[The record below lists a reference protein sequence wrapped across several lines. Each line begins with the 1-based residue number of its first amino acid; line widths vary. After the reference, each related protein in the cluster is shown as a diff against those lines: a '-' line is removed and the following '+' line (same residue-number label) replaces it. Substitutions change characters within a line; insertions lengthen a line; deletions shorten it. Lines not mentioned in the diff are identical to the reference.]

1 LRREANKNT
10 VIVEIAKGQTSL
22 ERRRAEN
29 GRSAASGRT
38 TLPAWS
44 FWIMGVSYR
53 WVIVGA
59 GALMTCVAIGAMFSL
74 AIFQLPIATATG
86 WSHVGIASAM
96 TVNFLVM
103 GIGGFLWGAASDRF
117 GPRIVVLI
125 GSLLLGLALV
135 LASRAQT
142 LLQFQL
148 TYGILVGLAASTFFA
163 PMIATTTG
171 WFEKNRSLAVSLVSA
186 GMGVAPMT
194 ISPLARWLIS
204 AYDWRPAMLII
215 GVATWILLI
224 PAALLVKPPPVE
236 AGDQAEFASL
246 GGATPPLSKVFRSP
260 QFIVL
265 GLTFFACCAAHS
277 GPIFHMVSYASICG
291 VAPMA
296 AVSIYS
302 VEGLAGLGGRLL
314 YGGLADRIGVKSVL
328 VAGLLLQAIVLT
340 GYLFVSRLGEFYVL
354 AVIFGSAYGGVMP
367 LYAVLARE
375 YFGPRIIGTVFGAA
389 TMLSSLGMAF
399 GPLIGGWI
407 FDTFANYSWLFIG
420 SALVGLG
427 AAGIALAF
435 PPLPRQ
441 EPQLELEARS

>member
-1 LRREANKNT
+1 
-10 VIVEIAKGQTSL
+10 
-22 ERRRAEN
+22 
-29 GRSAASGRT
+29 
-38 TLPAWS
+38 
-44 FWIMGVSYR
+44 
-53 WVIVGA
+53 
-59 GALMTCVAIGAMFSL
+59 MTCVALGAMFSL

-96 TVNFLVM
+96 TLNFIVM

-125 GSLLLGLALV
+125 GATVLGLALV

-163 PMIATTTG
+163 PMIAATTA
-171 WFEKNRSLAVSLVSA
+171 WFDKNRSLAVSLVSA

-194 ISPLARWLIS
+194 ISPFARWLIS
-204 AYDWRPAMLII
+204 AYEWRTAMLII
-215 GVATWILLI
+215 GVLTWALLI
-224 PAALLVKPPPVE
+224 PAALFVRRAPAA
-236 AGDQAEFASL
+236 AGDRSANPSVETTQA
-246 GGATPPLSKVFRSP
+246 PLAQVFRSP

-302 VEGLAGLGGRLL
+302 VEGLAGLGGRIV
-314 YGGLADRIGVKSVL
+314 YGTLADRLGVKPVL
-328 VAGLLLQAIVLT
+328 ITGLLIQALALAT
-340 GYLFVSRLGEFYVL
+340 YLFVSQLGEFYAL

-389 TMLSSLGMAF
+389 TMLSSLGMAL

-420 SALVGLG
+420 SAMVGLG
-427 AAGIALAF
+427 AAAVALAF
-435 PPLPRQ
+435 PALPSERRRQ
-441 EPQLELEARS
+441 AIVMPG